1 MGYLRMVIVELRNRK
16 STFPQFQLILE
27 EFIIWE

>member
-1 MGYLRMVIVELRNRK
+1 MGYLRKVIVELRNRK

-27 EFIIWE
+27 QIIIRA